1 MEGKEQALI
10 FVYLRNMKPITEHRK
25 FESIDAYLA
34 FEEKSEVRH
43 EYYLENLIEMSG
55 TTYKHNDLVF
65 YLSAFFRFNL
75 PKSKFK
81 ISSEQVKLYIAN
93 ENIFFYPDV
102 MVALPEEQQY
112 YSTQPVLIT
121 EVLSES
127 TRKFDM
133 IDKFIQY
140 QKLDTLQYYILVEP
154 EKQLVI
160 VHKKTPETGWQTDT
174 YTSITD
180 VIDLPTLQISLVL
193 KDIYQA

>member
-1 MEGKEQALI
+1 
-10 FVYLRNMKPITEHRK
+10 MKPITEHRK
-25 FESIDAYLA
+25 FENIEEYFA

-55 TTYKHNDLVF
+55 TTYKHNDVVF
-65 YLSAFFRFNL
+65 YLTAFFRFNL
-75 PKSKFK
+75 QKHAYSV
-81 ISSEQVKLYIAN
+81 SSEQIKLYIAV

-102 MVALPEEQQY
+102 MVALPEDKEY
-112 YSTQPVLIT
+112 YSTRPVLIA

-140 QKLDTLQYYILVEP
+140 QKLETLQYYLLAEP
-154 EKQLVI
+154 DKCLVI
-160 VHKKTPETGWQTDT
+160 VHRKTADNGWQIDT

-180 VIDLPTLQISLVL
+180 VIDLPALQISIAL